1 MYQILGECTKTIREK
16 CYTLVG
22 IKAGSTVQ
30 NMMKMVGTYCL
41 TTVAWIIFRAE
52 NLKKGLAM
60 IVGIFTVYNPWV
72 LFDDSLLSLGLS
84 WKEWGVL
91 LASVLC
97 LIKISALQ
105 EAGVSI
111 REKVMRQPIIVRWS
125 IYLVAVV
132 VIMIFGTYGF
142 GFNAQDFIYGG
153 F

>member
-1 MYQILGECTKTIREK
+1 
-16 CYTLVG
+16 
-22 IKAGSTVQ
+22 
-30 NMMKMVGTYCL
+30 
-41 TTVAWIIFRAE
+41 
-52 NLKKGLAM
+52 M

-105 EAGVSI
+105 EAGVSS